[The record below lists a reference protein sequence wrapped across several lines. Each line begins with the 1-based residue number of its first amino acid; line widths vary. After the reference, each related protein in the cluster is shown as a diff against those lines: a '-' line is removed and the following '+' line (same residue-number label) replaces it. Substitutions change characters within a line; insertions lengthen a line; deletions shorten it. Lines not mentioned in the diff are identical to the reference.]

1 MTRQQLEGLSSAPEI
16 RWLHV
21 GLKGSAPETQLIA
34 VFEPR
39 RAPGALYGMR
49 WSLWPML
56 EHGVPA
62 ATDYA
67 DVGYDE
73 FLADGIGSEARLG
86 RLPAEPGK
94 IRWLV

>member
-1 MTRQQLEGLSSAPEI
+1 
-16 RWLHV
+16 
-21 GLKGSAPETQLIA
+21 
-34 VFEPR
+34 
-39 RAPGALYGMR
+39 
-49 WSLWPML
+49 ML

-73 FLADGIGSEARLG
+73 FLADGIGAEARLG
-86 RLPAEPGK
+86 RLPAEPGE